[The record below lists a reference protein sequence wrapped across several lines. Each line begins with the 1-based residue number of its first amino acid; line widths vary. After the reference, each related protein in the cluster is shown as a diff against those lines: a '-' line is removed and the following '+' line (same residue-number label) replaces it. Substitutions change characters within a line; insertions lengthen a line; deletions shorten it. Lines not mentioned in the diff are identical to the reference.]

1 MYNFL
6 KGKTAL
12 YIEDE
17 LDVLRNISTLLRNF
31 FQELYIAVDG
41 ESGYQLF
48 LEKKIDVLLIDI
60 ELPKMNGIDFIKKV
74 RETNK
79 DIPIIIIS
87 AYTKTDYLLESID
100 LDIDKYIVKPLTSKK
115 IHELLTRLDSHFSD
129 DDIQELVTNI
139 TLHKRKS
146 TLCVYGFEYP
156 LTKRELGFLN
166 ILADKKTIHY
176 DECQALWEDV
186 TPSKNAIRSFIKQL
200 RKKLPADLIKNN
212 NQIGYFIETNKTPH

>member
-1 MYNFL
+1 MLTFL
-6 KGKTAL
+6 KDKTAL

-17 LDVLRNISTLLRNF
+17 LDVLKNISTLLQNF
-31 FQELYIAVDG
+31 FDKFYIAADG

-48 LEKKIDVLLIDI
+48 LDKEIDVLLVDI
-60 ELPKMNGIDFIKKV
+60 ELPKMNGIELIKKV
-74 RETNK
+74 RAVNK

-156 LTKRELGFLN
+156 LTKRELSFLN
-166 ILADKKTIHY
+166 ILAVKKAIHY
-176 DECQALWEDV
+176 DENYYVFL
-186 TPSKNAIRSFIKQL
+186 KML
-200 RKKLPADLIKNN
+200 L
-212 NQIGYFIETNKTPH
+212 